1 MAAKQLSDGSPDGTT
16 LGQAAADLV
25 GFHGATP
32 SDQAASITLAT
43 NATLA
48 TTTAAVRSIIT
59 ALTEKGLIEGGPG
72 T

>member
-1 MAAKQLSDGSPDGTT
+1 MGVKQLSDGGTDGTT
-16 LGQAAADLV
+16 MGQDASDLIA
-25 GFHGATP
+25 FHGATP